1 MTKRTAALVID
12 VQEGLTP
19 GSYREHE
26 VLQAI
31 NSVIAQVRQNGGDV
45 IFVQHCHASYAPL
58 MKGHAGWE
66 IHRSLD
72 REPVD
77 RCIEKQASD
86 AFYQT
91 DLDMYLRER
100 NIGRLLITGLQ
111 TEYCVDTTCRSALS
125 HGFDVT
131 LIADAHTTGGTTLP
145 VATVIAHHNELLA
158 NLAHPK
164 HQIDVCNSAELHI

>member
-1 MTKRTAALVID
+1 MGQNIALLVID

-19 GSYREHE
+19 GSYRESE
-26 VLQAI
+26 VLSAI
-31 NSVIAQVRQNGGDV
+31 NVVIAEVRRSGGDV
-45 IFVQHCHASYAPL
+45 IFVQHCHSSYAPL
-58 MKGHAGWE
+58 MKGHSGWQ
-66 IHRSLD
+66 IHHNLD
-72 REPVD
+72 REPLD

-100 NIGRLLITGLQ
+100 KIDRLLVTGLQ

-131 LIADAHTTGGTTLP
+131 LISDAHTTGGTTLP

-158 NLAHPK
+158 NLAHPN
-164 HQIDVCNSAELHI
+164 HTLDVVSSAELRI